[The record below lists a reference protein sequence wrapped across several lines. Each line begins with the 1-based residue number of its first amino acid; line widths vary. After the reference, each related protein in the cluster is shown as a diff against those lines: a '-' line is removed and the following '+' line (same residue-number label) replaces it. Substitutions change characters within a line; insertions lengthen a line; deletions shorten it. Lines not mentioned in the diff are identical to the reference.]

1 MIKKSIAVSL
11 IQYNCPQEKGE
22 ALDNIFDL
30 TEQAGSNPDLI
41 LIAETPYTP
50 YTTVNDFTSVAEFIP
65 GYYSDRLVQLAKMRN
80 AYICSGIVE
89 KDGNKI
95 YNSAILI
102 SPDGD
107 IIHKQRKIS
116 LAGCDIAGGFSPGSE
131 IEIVET
137 EFGKIGILI
146 CIDTSIE
153 KHIYRMADLKPDII
167 LVPAYGLAKSDY
179 SKTLAIDCMVD
190 ECIEEW
196 RLRMQMLAKFCKSY
210 ILRADHC
217 GREGD
222 QVRVG
227 HSIAVTPGGYVIS
240 EATMKPAIMNITLDP
255 SSPMQK
261 SW

>member
-30 TEQAGSNPDLI
+30 IEQAGSNPDLI

-50 YTTVNDFTSVAEFIP
+50 YTTVNDFTNVAEFIP
-65 GYYSDRLVQLAKMRN
+65 GYYSDRLAQLAKMRD

-89 KDGNKI
+89 KDGNTI

-131 IEIVET
+131 IE
-137 EFGKIGILI
+137 
-146 CIDTSIE
+146 
-153 KHIYRMADLKPDII
+153 MAH
-167 LVPAYGLAKSDY
+167 
-179 SKTLAIDCMVD
+179 
-190 ECIEEW
+190 E
-196 RLRMQMLAKFCKSY
+196 
-210 ILRADHC
+210 
-217 GREGD
+217 
-222 QVRVG
+222 
-227 HSIAVTPGGYVIS
+227 
-240 EATMKPAIMNITLDP
+240 
-255 SSPMQK
+255 
-261 SW
+261 